1 MSDVDLDRTSFLKKR
16 YVQVFIIALI
26 ALIASIVIPS
36 LISFIPIVE
45 YSDPGYE
52 DYLLLLSRLSS
63 LAILFQNLGII
74 LFTFSA
80 FMGAVTD
87 RLLSNEVR
95 RGLIIASGIGL
106 VALIIFNRMIL
117 YFF

>member
-1 MSDVDLDRTSFLKKR
+1 MADTDLDRTPFLKKR
-16 YVQVFIIALI
+16 YAQVFILALI
-26 ALIASIVIPS
+26 ALIAGIVIPS

-45 YSDPGYE
+45 YGDPGYE

-63 LAILFQNLGII
+63 LSILFQNLGII

-80 FMGAVTD
+80 FMGAITD

-95 RGLIIASGIGL
+95 RGLIIASGIGV
-106 VALIIFNRMIL
+106 VALIIFNRMVL